1 MCQRAAGT
9 VRGAGVAPRGR
20 DGRTIPRGTRRALA
34 RAVFSR
40 NWGYLAVGLA
50 AAACGSK
57 SGLFESGA
65 TSAAGGGAGSGGAS
79 SGGAGSGGAGNAG
92 GSEDA
97 GADAPPPLPDCTYV
111 LHGEPIVLFTYGDG
125 VRSPMLARLS
135 AGSPGVAARVAFGLI
150 HEHFWHPDI
159 RVADVSVGPAWPEG
173 VSVTHPMTLYGIDA
187 HSGGQ
192 LIPAADGGLAL
203 FYYHADEASPN
214 VTPGLMFR
222 RFDTAAWKP
231 LPEVFVE
238 KKADYGFSISPGP
251 VASQKGAS
259 GQGYVV
265 SYRGP
270 VETDG
275 AYITSTSV
283 RMIDTEG
290 ATVSSPAA
298 VDSPGPYPGTGATSV
313 FGGSTHLVVSNAR
326 PCPGDAPECAPRL
339 TVASLGKLGLSTT
352 ATVPPNPNRRA
363 RTPLVRAHDGNVW
376 VVWREQ
382 LLGAKPE
389 TDPPSTVRLV
399 AIDASGQVA
408 TVPWQVDA
416 HPDAGADLSVSD
428 QGVLIAWGERVDP
441 KLPPQTVGH
450 SRLRLRQFGKAG
462 QELQE
467 LTVPTTEL
475 TGGSAYSVLTLS
487 EPRALLVAWTA
498 RSEKAA
504 GKTEA
509 YLARFDCAAP

>member
-1 MCQRAAGT
+1 MSFRA
-9 VRGAGVAPRGR
+9 
-20 DGRTIPRGTRRALA
+20 
-34 RAVFSR
+34 
-40 NWGYLAVGLA
+40 WGFFVVGLA

-65 TSAAGGGAGSGGAS
+65 STAG
-79 SGGAGSGGAGNAG
+79 SGGAGSGGAGAG
-92 GSEDA
+92 GSSSGGAGNTGGHVDA
-97 GADAPPPLPDCTYV
+97 GPDAPPPLPDCTYV

-135 AGSPGVAARVAFGLI
+135 AGSPGVAARIAFGLI

-159 RVADVSVGPAWPEG
+159 RVADVAVGPAWPDG

-192 LIPAADGGLAL
+192 LVPAADPSGGLAL

-238 KKADYGFSISPGP
+238 KKADYGFSIAPGP
-251 VASQKGAS
+251 VASLKGANS
-259 GQGYVV
+259 QGYVV

-283 RMIDTEG
+283 RMIDAEG
-290 ATVSSPAA
+290 AAVGGPVTVDA
-298 VDSPGPYPGTGATSV
+298 PGAYPGTGATTV
-313 FGGSTHLVVSNAR
+313 FGGSTHLVASNAR
-326 PCPGDAPECAPRL
+326 ACPGDAPECAPRL

-352 ATVPPNPNRRA
+352 ATVPPNAAMRA
-363 RTPLVRAHDGNVW
+363 RTPLVRAHEGALW

-382 LLGAKPE
+382 PLGTKPE
-389 TDPPSTVRLV
+389 NDPPSTVRLV
-399 AIDASGQVA
+399 AIDSSGQLA
-408 TVPWQVDA
+408 TVPWQTDA
-416 HPDAGADLSVSD
+416 HPDAGAELSVSD
-428 QGVLIAWGERVDP
+428 QGVLLAWGERVDP

-467 LTVPTTEL
+467 LNVPTTEL
-475 TGGSAYSVLTLS
+475 TTGAAYSVVTLA
-487 EPRALLVAWTA
+487 EPRAVLLAWTA

-509 YLARFDCAAP
+509 YLARLDCVAP

>member
-1 MCQRAAGT
+1 MFVRA
-9 VRGAGVAPRGR
+9 
-20 DGRTIPRGTRRALA
+20 
-34 RAVFSR
+34 
-40 NWGYLAVGLA
+40 WGFFVVGLA

-57 SGLFESGA
+57 SGLFEMGA
-65 TSAAGGGAGSGGAS
+65 SASSGGGPSSGGASAGGSS
-79 SGGAGSGGAGNAG
+79 SGGAGNTGGIV
-92 GSEDA
+92 DA
-97 GADAPPPLPDCTYV
+97 GPDAPPPLPDCTYV

-135 AGSPGVAARVAFGLI
+135 AGSPGVAARIAFGLI

-159 RVADVSVGPAWPEG
+159 RVADVAVGPTWPDG
-173 VSVTHPMTLYGIDA
+173 VSVKHPMTLYGIDA

-192 LIPAADGGLAL
+192 LIPAADPSGGLAL
-203 FYYHADEASPN
+203 FYYHADEESPN

-238 KKADYGFSISPGP
+238 KKADYGFSIAPGP
-251 VASQKGAS
+251 VASLKGAS
-259 GQGYVV
+259 SQGYVV

-283 RMIDTEG
+283 RMIDAEG
-290 ATVSSPAA
+290 AAVGAPVS
-298 VDSPGPYPGTGATSV
+298 VDAPGAYPGTGATTV
-313 FGGSTHLVVSNAR
+313 WGGTSHLVASNAR
-326 PCPGDAPECAPRL
+326 PCPGDAPECAARL

-352 ATVPPNPNRRA
+352 ATVPPNPNMRA
-363 RTPLVRAHDGNVW
+363 RSPLVRADGGNIW
-376 VVWREQ
+376 VAWREQ
-382 LLGAKPE
+382 LVLSKPE
-389 TDPPSTVRLV
+389 NDPPSTVRLV
-399 AIDASGQVA
+399 AIDPNGQLA
-408 TVPWQVDA
+408 TVPWQTDA
-416 HPDAGADLSVSD
+416 HPDAGAELSVSD
-428 QGVLIAWGERVDP
+428 QGVLLVWGERVDP

-467 LTVPTTEL
+467 LNVPTTSL
-475 TGGSAYSVLTLS
+475 TSGAAYAVVTLA

-498 RSEKAA
+498 QAESASSHA
-504 GKTEA
+504 VA
-509 YLARFDCAAP
+509 YLARFDCSLPAGE